1 MMYLFCFLN
10 VCNLVIYK
18 PQCISFNCINLT
30 ACICNVQRMKTMSSE
45 VKRGPEGVS
54 LHGKDALQLLPQKL
68 QEKLMPFQREGVC
81 FALSMDGRSVN
92 FLLYIL
98 IYAFCFVFAH
108 NTFFHLAI
116 LYFSLLQLYQ
126 YQYTTN

>member
-1 MMYLFCFLN
+1 MRS
-10 VCNLVIYK
+10 
-18 PQCISFNCINLT
+18 Q
-30 ACICNVQRMKTMSSE
+30 

-92 FLLYIL
+92 FLQPYFLLLLLFVWLIITIFFIL
-98 IYAFCFVFAH
+98 MSNFVL
-108 NTFFHLAI
+108 FFI
-116 LYFSLLQLYQ
+116 PKCI
-126 YQYTTN
+126 NI

>member
-1 MMYLFCFLN
+1 
-10 VCNLVIYK
+10 
-18 PQCISFNCINLT
+18 
-30 ACICNVQRMKTMSSE
+30 MKTMRSE

-98 IYAFCFVFAH
+98 IYVFCFVFAH
-108 NTFFHLAI
+108 NTFFHLDVQFCSF
-116 LYFSLLQLYQ
+116 LYSKV

>member
-1 MMYLFCFLN
+1 MRS
-10 VCNLVIYK
+10 
-18 PQCISFNCINLT
+18 Q
-30 ACICNVQRMKTMSSE
+30 

-92 FLLYIL
+92 FLQPYFLLLLLLFVWLIITIFFIL
-98 IYAFCFVFAH
+98 MSNFVL
-108 NTFFHLAI
+108 FFI
-116 LYFSLLQLYQ
+116 PKCI
-126 YQYTTN
+126 NI